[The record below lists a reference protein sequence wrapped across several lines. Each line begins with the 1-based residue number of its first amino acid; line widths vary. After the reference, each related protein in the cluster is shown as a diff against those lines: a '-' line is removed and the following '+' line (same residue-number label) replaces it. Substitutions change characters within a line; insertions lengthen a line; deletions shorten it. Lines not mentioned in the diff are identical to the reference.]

1 MGGARDIFIC
11 LKCVKKLEGKE
22 ERVCLAGD
30 MGQGGMPMGTGNNL
44 SKVSV
49 LSSRGTKA

>member
-1 MGGARDIFIC
+1 MEKIGVCLLSSDWEWPSVGGARDMFIC

-30 MGQGGMPMGTGNNL
+30 MGQGDYCP
-44 SKVSV
+44 
-49 LSSRGTKA
+49 